1 MLIRICG
8 RYSCTS
14 EWGLIYCAEAGTL
27 RVRECFIKLVVTA
40 LGLKGKGGVYSVDK
54 IRNGIFDRGTNM
66 GMGAEGLQVVC
77 NCWILRWDRAGTVGV
92 EAGDLIGRP
101 CQGVAFG
108 EGAERF

>member
-1 MLIRICG
+1 MGTDLFCRGWDTESKGMLHQVG
-8 RYSCTS
+8 SN
-14 EWGLIYCAEAGTL
+14 
-27 RVRECFIKLVVTA
+27 A

-54 IRNGIFDRGTNM
+54 MRNGIFDRGTNV
-66 GMGAEGLQVVC
+66 GIGAEGLQVVC

-92 EAGDLIGRP
+92 EAGDLIRRP